1 MAYEVLKGL
10 DMVSEFSPD
19 LILVDIELPD
29 TDGFEI
35 LKTVKSDPK
44 TKDVPVVIISNLAEK
59 DNISK
64 GISLGAKDYLPKS
77 QYHLNDIVK
86 KIKDAM

>member
-10 DMVSEFSPD
+10 DMVSEFPPD

-35 LKTVKSDPK
+35 FSLLKSD
-44 TKDVPVVIISNLAEK
+44 NRF
-59 DNISK
+59 
-64 GISLGAKDYLPKS
+64 
-77 QYHLNDIVK
+77 
-86 KIKDAM
+86 